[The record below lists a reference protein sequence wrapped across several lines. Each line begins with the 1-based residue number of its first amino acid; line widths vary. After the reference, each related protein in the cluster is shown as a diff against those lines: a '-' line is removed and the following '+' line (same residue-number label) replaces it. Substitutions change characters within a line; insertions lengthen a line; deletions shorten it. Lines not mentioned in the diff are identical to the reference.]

1 MTLRKM
7 SIFSVS
13 QKHQLKNMLG
23 EHYAVLLP
31 LLEEAARPVDGPRAP
46 WEHRTEVKA
55 QKKAAAQLIRASQRF
70 IRALETAQD
79 AVPEALRQQY
89 VPRSDEA
96 GAVDSWESWS
106 RARRATEDLIHDA
119 TLWNDRATEQ
129 SRLRR
134 GRKVSDRRVLA
145 EWIGLKMSQA
155 GITLTISAD
164 GQWAR
169 TVQIVCDAA
178 KVTTPIDLFRDIHAA
193 YRSLQTWFP
202 KRFPSRSTRR

>member
-1 MTLRKM
+1 MPRCSRCSK
-7 SIFSVS
+7 
-13 QKHQLKNMLG
+13 
-23 EHYAVLLP
+23 
-31 LLEEAARPVDGPRAP
+31 RPRGRWTDREPRGN
-46 WEHRTEVKA
+46 TE
-55 QKKAAAQLIRASQRF
+55 KAAAQLIRASQRF

-89 VPRSDEA
+89 VPSDEA
-96 GAVDSWESWS
+96 GGVDSWESWS

-145 EWIGLKMSQA
+145 EWIGLKMSQV

>member
-1 MTLRKM
+1 M

-13 QKHQLKNMLG
+13 QKHQLKNVLG
-23 EHYAVLLP
+23 EHYAALLP

-70 IRALETAQD
+70 IQALETAQD
-79 AVPEALRQQY
+79 VVPEALRQQY
-89 VPRSDEA
+89 VPSDEP
-96 GAVDSWESWS
+96 GGVDSWESWS
-106 RARRATEDLIHDA
+106 RARRATEDLLHEA
-119 TLWNDRATEQ
+119 TLWNDRATEE

-178 KVTTPIDLFRDIHAA
+178 KVTTPIDLFRDIQSA
-193 YRSLQTWFP
+193 YRYLQTQLP
-202 KRFPSRSTRR
+202 ERFPSRSTRR

>member
-1 MTLRKM
+1 M

-13 QKHQLKNMLG
+13 QKHQLKNVLG
-23 EHYAVLLP
+23 EHYAALLP

-89 VPRSDEA
+89 VPSDEP
-96 GAVDSWESWS
+96 GGVDSWESWS
-106 RARRATEDLIHDA
+106 RARCATEDLLHDA
-119 TLWNDRATEQ
+119 TIWNDRATEE

-145 EWIGLKMSQA
+145 EWIGLKMSQG

-178 KVTTPIDLFRDIHAA
+178 KVTTPIDLFRDIQSA
-193 YRSLQTWFP
+193 YRYLQTQLP
-202 KRFPSRSTRR
+202 ERFPSRSTRR

>member
-1 MTLRKM
+1 M
-7 SIFSVS
+7 SIFSGS
-13 QKHQLKNMLG
+13 QKHQLKNVLG
-23 EHYAVLLP
+23 EHYAALLP

-46 WEHRTEVKA
+46 WEHRAEVKA

-70 IRALETAQD
+70 IQALETAQD

-89 VPRSDEA
+89 VPSDEA
-96 GAVDSWESWS
+96 GGVDSWESWS

-119 TLWNDRATEQ
+119 TLWNDRATEE

-178 KVTTPIDLFRDIHAA
+178 KVTTPIDLFRDIQRA
-193 YRSLQTWFP
+193 YRYLQTQFP
-202 KRFPSRSTRR
+202 ERFPSRSTRR

>member
-1 MTLRKM
+1 M

-13 QKHQLKNMLG
+13 QKHQLKNVLG
-23 EHYAVLLP
+23 EHYAALLP

-70 IRALETAQD
+70 IQALETAQD

-89 VPRSDEA
+89 VPSDEA
-96 GAVDSWESWS
+96 GDVDSWESWS
-106 RARRATEDLIHDA
+106 RARCATEDLLHDA
-119 TLWNDRATEQ
+119 TLWNDRATDE

-145 EWIGLKMSQA
+145 EWIGLKMSQV

-178 KVTTPIDLFRDIHAA
+178 KVTTPIDLFRDIQRA
-193 YRSLQTWFP
+193 YRYLQTQLP
-202 KRFPSRSTRR
+202 ERFPSRSTRR